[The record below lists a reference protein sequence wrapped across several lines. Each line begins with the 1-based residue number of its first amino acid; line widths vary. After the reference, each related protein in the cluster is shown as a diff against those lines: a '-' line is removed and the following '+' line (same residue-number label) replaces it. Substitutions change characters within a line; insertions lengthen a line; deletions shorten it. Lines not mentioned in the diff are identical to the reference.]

1 MEHAFNDQ
9 KSQTA
14 LGLSLRSWWFVWQE
28 GKNAGKTRTK
38 FFVISG
44 ADPGIFDGCGE
55 GGGGGGGVQTL
66 VQKGLLNSFVVNN
79 SLAHNPHTPSHQSRL
94 HVIIPWPLTALH

>member
-44 ADPGIFDGCGE
+44 ADR
-55 GGGGGGGVQTL
+55 GGGGGGGGGGARRPNFGSERTVEL
-66 VQKGLLNSFVVNN
+66 FCGK
-79 SLAHNPHTPSHQSRL
+79 
-94 HVIIPWPLTALH
+94 

>member
-14 LGLSLRSWWFVWQE
+14 LGLNLRSWWFVWQE

-44 ADPGIFDGCGE
+44 ADPGIFDGYGE
-55 GGGGGGGVQTL
+55 GGGGWVQTL

-79 SLAHNPHTPSHQSRL
+79 FPTHNPHTPSHQSRL

>member
-55 GGGGGGGVQTL
+55 GVQSL

-79 SLAHNPHTPSHQSRL
+79 SPTHNAHTPSHQSRL

>member
-28 GKNAGKTRTK
+28 GKNAGKTRMK

-44 ADPGIFDGCGE
+44 TDPGIFDGCGE
-55 GGGGGGGVQTL
+55 GGGRGPKFGSERTVELFCG
-66 VQKGLLNSFVVNN
+66 K
-79 SLAHNPHTPSHQSRL
+79 
-94 HVIIPWPLTALH
+94 

>member
-28 GKNAGKTRTK
+28 GKNAHEVFRD
-38 FFVISG
+38 IW
-44 ADPGIFDGCGE
+44 
-55 GGGGGGGVQTL
+55 GG
-66 VQKGLLNSFVVNN
+66 
-79 SLAHNPHTPSHQSRL
+79 SRNF
-94 HVIIPWPLTALH
+94 

>member
-44 ADPGIFDGCGE
+44 ADPGIFDGYGE
-55 GGGGGGGVQTL
+55 GGGVQTL

-79 SLAHNPHTPSHQSRL
+79 SPTHNPHTPSHQSRL

>member
-44 ADPGIFDGCGE
+44 ADPGIFDGYGE
-55 GGGGGGGVQTL
+55 GGGGGQTL
-66 VQKGLLNSFVVNN
+66 VQKGLLNSFLGNN
-79 SLAHNPHTPSHQSRL
+79 SPPHNPHTPSHQSRL

>member
-44 ADPGIFDGCGE
+44 ADPGIFDGYGE
-55 GGGGGGGVQTL
+55 GGGGVQTL
-66 VQKGLLNSFVVNN
+66 AQKGLLNSFVVNN
-79 SLAHNPHTPSHQSRL
+79 SPTHNPHTPSHQSRL

>member
-28 GKNAGKTRTK
+28 GKNAGTTRTK

-44 ADPGIFDGCGE
+44 ADPGIFDGYGE
-55 GGGGGGGVQTL
+55 GGGGGVQTL

-79 SLAHNPHTPSHQSRL
+79 SPTHNPHTHSHQSRL

>member
-14 LGLSLRSWWFVWQE
+14 LGLSLRSWWFVW
-28 GKNAGKTRTK
+28 GKTRTK

-44 ADPGIFDGCGE
+44 ADPGIFDGYGE
-55 GGGGGGGVQTL
+55 GRGGGGSKL
-66 VQKGLLNSFVVNN
+66 WFRKDC
-79 SLAHNPHTPSHQSRL
+79 
-94 HVIIPWPLTALH
+94 

>member
-55 GGGGGGGVQTL
+55 GGGPKFGSERTVER
-66 VQKGLLNSFVVNN
+66 
-79 SLAHNPHTPSHQSRL
+79 RL
-94 HVIIPWPLTALH
+94 W

>member
-44 ADPGIFDGCGE
+44 ADPGIFDGYGE
-55 GGGGGGGVQTL
+55 GGGGSNFGSERTVELFCG
-66 VQKGLLNSFVVNN
+66 K
-79 SLAHNPHTPSHQSRL
+79 
-94 HVIIPWPLTALH
+94 

>member
-14 LGLSLRSWWFVWQE
+14 LGLTLRSWWFVWQE

-38 FFVISG
+38 FLVISG
-44 ADPGIFDGCGE
+44 ADPGIFDVE
-55 GGGGGGGVQTL
+55 GGVQTL
-66 VQKGLLNSFVVNN
+66 VQKGLLNSFVANYF
-79 SLAHNPHTPSHQSRL
+79 SPITPTAPPTSRGCTL
-94 HVIIPWPLTALH
+94 

>member
-44 ADPGIFDGCGE
+44 ADPGIFDGYGE
-55 GGGGGGGVQTL
+55 GGGGGPNFDSERTVELFCG
-66 VQKGLLNSFVVNN
+66 K
-79 SLAHNPHTPSHQSRL
+79 
-94 HVIIPWPLTALH
+94 

>member
-44 ADPGIFDGCGE
+44 ADPGIFDGYGE
-55 GGGGGGGVQTL
+55 GGGGPNFGAERTVELFCG
-66 VQKGLLNSFVVNN
+66 K
-79 SLAHNPHTPSHQSRL
+79 
-94 HVIIPWPLTALH
+94 

>member
-44 ADPGIFDGCGE
+44 ADPGIFDGYGE
-55 GGGGGGGVQTL
+55 WGGGGGGCPNFGSERTVEL
-66 VQKGLLNSFVVNN
+66 FCGK
-79 SLAHNPHTPSHQSRL
+79 
-94 HVIIPWPLTALH
+94 

>member
-44 ADPGIFDGCGE
+44 ADPGIFDGYGE
-55 GGGGGGGVQTL
+55 GGGGGVQTL

-79 SLAHNPHTPSHQSRL
+79 SPTHNPHTPSHQSRL